1 MRQYPIKTRTNGLK
15 IEIWTTIKGKNGSFE
30 GWFCFDTGSYTV
42 VLPNK
47 ILKEIGAEKTT
58 EITASGFAGNIKG
71 DLYKISVE
79 CGGVEVEPVE
89 AFSSEKEYYLIG
101 MNFITRGEFG
111 FFFDRQQLFL
121 ITEEKLNG

>member
-1 MRQYPIKTRTNGLK
+1 MSQYPIKTKTNGLK
-15 IEIWTTIKGKNGSFE
+15 IEIWAKVKGKNSSFE

-58 EITASGFAGNIKG
+58 KITASGFAGKTKG

-79 CGGVEVEPVE
+79 CGEIEVDRVE
-89 AFSSEKEYYLIG
+89 AFSSEEEYYLIG
-101 MNFITRGEFG
+101 MNFITRGKFG

-121 ITEEKLNG
+121 ITEENLNG